1 MLGFFLHAQHLAV
14 LVEFHDAKALGIL
27 HIVAKHR
34 AAALI
39 LCIGG
44 SGLEDLG
51 EAVAVENIIPQDHG
65 AAVVANE
72 LFAQDE
78 GLCQAVRGG
87 LHLVLQMDAVLAAV
101 PQQRLKA
108 GRVGGGGNDQDVLN
122 ACQHQRG
129 QGVVDHRL
137 VVDRQ
142 QLFAGDHGQRVKPG
156 AGTAGKNDTF
166 HICALL

>member
-1 MLGFFLHAQHLAV
+1 MPVSRHVVQGGDFQLTAGRGLDLLCHLHHFLVVEVQAGDGVVALGMLGFFLHAQHLAV

-27 HIVAKHR
+27 HIVAKHG

-39 LCIGG
+39 LCVGR
-44 SGLEDLG
+44 SRLEDLG
-51 EAVAVENIIPQDHG
+51 EAVAVEDIIPQDHG
-65 AAVVANE
+65 AAVIANE

-108 GRVGGGGNDQDVLN
+108 G
-122 ACQHQRG
+122 
-129 QGVVDHRL
+129 L
-137 VVDRQ
+137 V
-142 QLFAGDHGQRVKPG
+142 
-156 AGTAGKNDTF
+156 
-166 HICALL
+166 